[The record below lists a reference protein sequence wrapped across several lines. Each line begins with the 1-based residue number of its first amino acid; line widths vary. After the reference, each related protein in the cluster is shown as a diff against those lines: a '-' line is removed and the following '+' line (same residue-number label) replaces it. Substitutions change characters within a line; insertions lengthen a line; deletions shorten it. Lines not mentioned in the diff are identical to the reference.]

1 MKEKERKD
9 FCIECRKETEYRLQ
23 IKDIVTT
30 IREKDYTFH
39 ITAAVC
45 TECGAEMS
53 IPGLLDKNIQ
63 EIDEQYRSAE
73 GIVTIED
80 IEKLMMI
87 YSIGK
92 TPLSL
97 ALGFGE
103 ITITRYLEG
112 QVPSK
117 EYSNV
122 IKKSLT
128 SPKFMKKKLLENREK
143 LTEAAYNKAIY
154 AAERIESLFSV
165 SGKVLSVIAG
175 VFQELSEVT
184 PLMLQKLLYFVQGIH
199 LALYNKPVF
208 GEDCRAWV
216 HGPVYPEVYSL
227 FREFKYNPIEDAR
240 FALLEG
246 AENSLKADER
256 KVIDLVVNTF
266 GMYSAKALERI
277 THNEAPWNDARKGYG
292 EGIRSNEIISK
303 ERMKEYYVQV
313 HKKYNIETES
323 GLMEYIHEM
332 LGAKM

>member
-1 MKEKERKD
+1 MKEKGRKD

-23 IKDIVTT
+23 IKDIVKT

-39 ITAAVC
+39 ITSAVC

-53 IPGLLDKNIQ
+53 IPGLLDKIIQ

-122 IKKSLT
+122 IKKALT

-143 LTEAAYNKAIY
+143 LTEAAYNKAMY
-154 AAERIESLFSV
+154 AADRIESLFSV
-165 SGKVLSVIAG
+165 SGKMLSVIAC
-175 VFQELSEVT
+175 VFRELSEVT
-184 PLMLQKLLYFVQGIH
+184 PLMLQRLLYTVQGIF
-199 LALYNKPVF
+199 LALYDKPVF
-208 GEDCRAWV
+208 REDCRAWV

-246 AENSLKADER
+246 AENSLKIDER
-256 KVIDLVVNTF
+256 KVINLVVNTF

-292 EGIRSNEIISK
+292 EGIRSNEIITK
-303 ERMKEYYVQV
+303 ESMKEYFAQV

-323 GLMEYIHEM
+323 GLMDYIHEM
-332 LGAKM
+332 LGAKV

>member
-1 MKEKERKD
+1 MKEERRKD

-23 IKDIVTT
+23 IKDIVKT

-39 ITAAVC
+39 VTAAVC

-63 EIDEQYRSAE
+63 EIDEQYRAAE

-97 ALGFGE
+97 TLGFGE

-122 IKKSLT
+122 IKKALT

-143 LTEAAYNKAIY
+143 LTEAAFNKAMY
-154 AAERIESLFSV
+154 AADRIESLFSV

-199 LALYNKPVF
+199 LALYNKQVF

-256 KVIDLVVNTF
+256 KVIKLVVNTF

-277 THNEAPWNDARKGYG
+277 THNETPWKDARKGYG
-292 EGIRSNEIISK
+292 EGIWSNEIITK
-303 ERMKEYYVQV
+303 ESMKEYFAQV
-313 HKKYNIETES
+313 HRKYNIETES
-323 GLMEYIHEM
+323 GLMDYIHEM
-332 LGAKM
+332 LGAKV